1 MRTKFVD
8 ACLKVESRY
17 PTGGIDG
24 AVQNNRTIGV
34 IQGDFSREASLL
46 VFSIQS
52 DIFVI
57 VVAVING
64 GNQPFQQYGWVLV
77 FVMAAVDIQIESYFT
92 QFFVTQHLAQL
103 KLFGFHCTGIGK
115 ITFIFVRT

>member
-46 VFSIQS
+46 VFSIQG

-92 QFFVTQHLAQL
+92 QFFVYPASCPAQTL
-103 KLFGFHCTGIGK
+103 WFSLHRNRQNNLYLC
-115 ITFIFVRT
+115 